1 MLRLYRVYEYY
12 DLWKE
17 EGQYI
22 PNGQA
27 DLGVVAIDDT
37 ISEEELKRFIKK
49 LYGLRRNI
57 RLNNLWIDWD
67 LDIIII
73 DYVTKKCGA
82 VPIGHLDLIE
92 LNDDEEVEEEL
103 IAITW

>member
-17 EGQYI
+17 EGQYVA
-22 PNGQA
+22 NGQA
-27 DLGVVAIDDT
+27 DLGVVAIDDA
-37 ISEEELKRFIKK
+37 IDDKEFKRFIKRLFNLK
-49 LYGLRRNI
+49 RNI
-57 RLNNLWIDWD
+57 RLENLQIDWD
-67 LDIIII
+67 LDVIII
-73 DYVTKKCGA
+73 DYVTKKYGA

-103 IAITW
+103 IAISD

>member
-27 DLGVVAIDDT
+27 DLGVVAIDDA
-37 ISEEELKRFIKK
+37 IDDKEFKRFIKRLFNLK
-49 LYGLRRNI
+49 RNI
-57 RLNNLWIDWD
+57 RLENLQIDGD

-73 DYVTKKCGA
+73 DYVTKKHGA
-82 VPIGHLDLIE
+82 VPIGHLNLIE
-92 LNDDEEVEEEL
+92 LNNDEEVEKEL

>member
-37 ISEEELKRFIKK
+37 IDIKTLKRYLKK
-49 LYGLRRNI
+49 LFGLKSNI

-73 DYVTKKCGA
+73 DYVTKNYGA

>member
-22 PNGQA
+22 SNGQA
-27 DLGVVAIDDT
+27 DLGVVAIDDA
-37 ISEEELKRFIKK
+37 IDDKEFKRFIKRLFNLK
-49 LYGLRRNI
+49 RNI
-57 RLNNLWIDWD
+57 RLENLQIDWD
-67 LDIIII
+67 LDVIII
-73 DYVTKKCGA
+73 DYVTKKYGA